1 MHVQKLQGHRQKL
14 IKTKQHLS
22 KSKEDRKGRTRS
34 ENNTMVELI
43 QTHQ

>member
-1 MHVQKLQGHRQKL
+1 MHVQKLQGHRQKM
-14 IKTKQHLS
+14 IKIEQHLS

>member
-14 IKTKQHLS
+14 IKTEQHLS
-22 KSKEDRKGRTRS
+22 KSEEDRKGRIRS
-34 ENNTMVELI
+34 ENDTIVELI